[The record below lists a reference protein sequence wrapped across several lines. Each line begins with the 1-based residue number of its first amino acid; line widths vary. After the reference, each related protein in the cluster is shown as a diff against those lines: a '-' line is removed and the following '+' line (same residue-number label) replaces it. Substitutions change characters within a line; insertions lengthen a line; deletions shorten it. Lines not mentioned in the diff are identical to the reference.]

1 MSSFR
6 DNIEEGKKLQTI
18 FAKTQAEKNFYLG
31 EYKERVLGALTK
43 EQLVKDGAY
52 EEIFYLMEQPE
63 AYLLKLSRDVGL
75 KNLKPYINYAEKI
88 GLKNQLVDGL
98 NYKGEVGLVIVSK
111 EAVINQREE
120 LIIRDMD
127 QDFIDA
133 GLGQIVSKSRGSRI
147 CSKHYH
153 KIEELLPNYVN
164 DFKKIGVLGKLLGHT
179 CPICEEEKH
188 SNRRK

>member
-43 EQLVKDGAY
+43 DQLIKDDVY
-52 EEIFYLMEQPE
+52 QEIYFLMEQPE
-63 AYLLKLSRDVGL
+63 SYLLKLSRDVGL
-75 KNLKPYINYAEKI
+75 KHLKPYISYAEKI

-98 NYKGEVGLVIVSK
+98 NYRGDIGLVIVSK
-111 EAVINQREE
+111 EALINQRKD

-133 GLGQIVSKSRGSRI
+133 GLGEVVSKSRGSRI
-147 CSKHYH
+147 CRKHYH
-153 KIEELLPNYVN
+153 KIEELLPNYLN
-164 DFKKIGVLGKLLGHT
+164 DFKKIGILGKLIGQT
-179 CPICEEEKH
+179 CPICEAEKN

>member
-6 DNIEEGKKLQTI
+6 DDLEEGKKLQTM

-43 EQLVKDGAY
+43 HQLLEDEAY
-52 EEIFYLMEQPE
+52 EEIFYLMEQSE
-63 AYLLKLSRDVGL
+63 AHLLKLSRDVGL
-75 KNLKPYINYAEKI
+75 KKLKPYITYAEKI

-98 NYKGEVGLVIVSK
+98 NYRGEIGLVIVSK
-111 EAVINQREE
+111 EAVINQRAE
-120 LIIRDMD
+120 LVIRDMN

-133 GLGQIVSKSRGSRI
+133 GLGEIVSKSRGSRI

-153 KIEELLPNYVN
+153 KIEELLPNYIN
-164 DFKKIGVLGKLLGHT
+164 DFKKIGILGKLMGNI